1 MTRTNFIAP
10 ALAAILTLV
19 ASRPA
24 AAQYEQVEQPA
35 DKGATAIQ
43 NAFALQGPIS
53 HGDLLDLGED
63 DHLQYALLAGRAG
76 GQILSGGTNSGDAL
90 SLQGSTA
97 NDGNIVLNALGG
109 NVGIGTGTPA
119 ALLDVNGNANV
130 AGNLSV
136 AGTLSV
142 PGSFDFTGD
151 LTVDGTVFTHFVT
164 ANSPLQLQTD
174 GVTRVYIDDNLNNGR
189 VGIGN
194 PPPVPPQFPLDVN
207 GAIHSNDDIFVDGS
221 LSLGNANPFWAIEV
235 VRSQAVARLVTTVA
249 ANGSVVELRT
259 FNAGGT
265 LLGAINFNDAG
276 NTTPGQLAY
285 RLDNSMTFRTG
296 GVENMRL
303 DGMGNLGIGTTTPT
317 SKLHV
322 VGDTHTTGN
331 ATFDGAVLT
340 HFVNGNSPLELQTDG
355 VTRIYIDDNGNNGH
369 VGVGNAPPVPPAFPL
384 DVNGDI
390 HTNAQLRSSVP
401 DGTAP
406 LVVAS
411 MTLVTN
417 LNAEKLGGFNETDFA
432 LLGGRAGGQQ
442 LNGGTNAGDPLTLNG
457 SATND
462 GPVIINPTGG
472 NVGIMTTTPGEK
484 LDVVGGNVRT
494 DGQFISTIP
503 DGTAPM
509 VVTSMTLVTN
519 FNADKV
525 DGRHEDEFA
534 LLAGRAGG
542 QVLNGGTNN
551 NDPLTLNGSTTND
564 GNVLINP
571 NGGNVGIMTTT
582 PGEKLDVVG
591 GNIRTNQQLI
601 STIPDGTA
609 PLVVDSMTIVTN
621 LNSDKLDGRHENEFA
636 LLAGRPGGQVLHGGD
651 GAGDDLVL
659 DSTAD
664 PMKGFVILNPTP
676 VGPGTGSVGI
686 GTMNPTEALEVI
698 GCIKADCLKITA
710 PNFVGVS
717 PLGMVR
723 AGTSIDVLAQVD
735 GTAKVRATVVGTHST
750 MIPVNLHT
758 SLFGTQQKL
767 ANVQV
772 FYKVTSP
779 NSFIAVTRARIMGPN
794 GTFTNLAVNA
804 TQQKSTVWASY
815 LVTPAAPVDITGPLY
830 LNFELNYTG
839 TNTAHDIQIG
849 QIILTTVE

>member
-35 DKGATAIQ
+35 DKGAPAIQ

-76 GQILSGGTNSGDAL
+76 GQILSGGTASGDAL
-90 SLQGSTA
+90 ALQGSTA
-97 NDGNIVLNALGG
+97 NDGNILLNALGG
-109 NVGIGTGTPA
+109 NVGIGTGAPA
-119 ALLDVNGNANV
+119 FLLDVNGAANI
-130 AGNLSV
+130 AGNLTV
-136 AGTLSV
+136 GGTLSV
-142 PGSFDFTGD
+142 PGNFNFSGD

-174 GVTRVYIDDNLNNGR
+174 GVTRVYIDDNTNNG
-189 VGIGN
+189 N
-194 PPPVPPQFPLDVN
+194 
-207 GAIHSNDDIFVDGS
+207 
-221 LSLGNANPFWAIEV
+221 
-235 VRSQAVARLVTTVA
+235 
-249 ANGSVVELRT
+249 
-259 FNAGGT
+259 
-265 LLGAINFNDAG
+265 
-276 NTTPGQLAY
+276 
-285 RLDNSMTFRTG
+285 
-296 GVENMRL
+296 
-303 DGMGNLGIGTTTPT
+303 
-317 SKLHV
+317 
-322 VGDTHTTGN
+322 
-331 ATFDGAVLT
+331 
-340 HFVNGNSPLELQTDG
+340 
-355 VTRIYIDDNGNNGH
+355 
-369 VGVGNAPPVPPAFPL
+369 VGVGNPPPVPPAFPL

-390 HTNAQLRSSVP
+390 HTNSQLRSS
-401 DGTAP
+401 
-406 LVVAS
+406 
-411 MTLVTN
+411 
-417 LNAEKLGGFNETDFA
+417 
-432 LLGGRAGGQQ
+432 
-442 LNGGTNAGDPLTLNG
+442 
-457 SATND
+457 
-462 GPVIINPTGG
+462 
-472 NVGIMTTTPGEK
+472 
-484 LDVVGGNVRT
+484 
-494 DGQFISTIP
+494 IP

-509 VVTSMTLVTN
+509 VVASMTRVDNLNV
-519 FNADKV
+519 DKL
-525 DGRHEDEFA
+525 DGLSEEEFA
-534 LLAGRAGG
+534 LLAGRPGG
-542 QVLNGGTNN
+542 QQLNGGTNN
-551 NDPLTLNGSTTND
+551 NDPLTLNGSATND
-564 GNVLINP
+564 GDVIINP

-591 GNIRTNQQLI
+591 GNIRTNQQFI
-601 STIPDGTA
+601 STIPDGTP
-609 PLVVDSMTIVTN
+609 PLVVDSMTVVTN
-621 LNSDKLDGRHENEFA
+621 LNADKLDGRHEDEFALLAGRPGGQQLNGGTNNNDPLTLNGSATNDGDVIINPNGGNVGIMTTTPGEKLDVVGGNIRTNQQFISTIPDGTPPLVVDSMTVVTNLNADKLDGRHEDEFA

-651 GAGDDLVL
+651 AAGDDLVL
-659 DSTAD
+659 DSTSD

-676 VGPGTGSVGI
+676 VGPGAGSVGI

-723 AGTSIDVLAQVD
+723 AGTSVDVLPQVD
-735 GTAKVRATVVGTHST
+735 GTAKVRASAVGTHST

-772 FYKVTSP
+772 YYKVTSP

-804 TQQKSTVWASY
+804 TQQKSTAWTSY
-815 LVTPAAPVDITGPLY
+815 FVTPATPVDITGPLY

>member
-1 MTRTNFIAP
+1 MSRTNFIAP
-10 ALAAILTLV
+10 ILAALVLTFV
-19 ASRPA
+19 VSRPA
-24 AAQYEQVEQPA
+24 AAQSEQVQPPA
-35 DKGATAIQ
+35 AKGAPAIQ

-90 SLQGSTA
+90 ALQGSTA
-97 NDGNIVLNALGG
+97 NDGNILLNALGG
-109 NVGIGTGTPA
+109 NVGIGTGVPA
-119 ALLDVNGNANV
+119 FLLDVNGAANI
-130 AGNLSV
+130 AGNLTV
-136 AGTLSV
+136 GGTLSV
-142 PGSFDFTGD
+142 PGNFNFSGD

-174 GVTRVYIDDNLNNGR
+174 GITRIYIDDNLNNGH

-194 PPPVPPQFPLDVN
+194 PPPVPPAFPLDVN
-207 GAIHSNDDIFVDGS
+207 GSIHTNDDVFADGS
-221 LSLGNANPFWAIEV
+221 LSVGNANPFWAIEV
-235 VRSQAVARLVTTVA
+235 IKPQAVARLITTA
-249 ANGSVVELRT
+249 SANGSVVELRK

-265 LLGAINFNDAG
+265 YLGAVNFNDPG
-276 NTTPGQLAY
+276 NTTPGQLGYLVNNA
-285 RLDNSMTFRTG
+285 MTFRTG
-296 GVENMRL
+296 GVEHMRL
-303 DGMGNLGIGTTTPT
+303 DGTGNLGLGTTSPT

-322 VGDTHTTGN
+322 VGDAEIDGAAHTTGDL
-331 ATFDGAVLT
+331 TVDGKVLT

-390 HTNAQLRSSVP
+390 HTNAQLRSSIP

-406 LVVAS
+406 MVVAS
-411 MTLVTN
+411 MTRVDN
-417 LNAEKLGGFNETDFA
+417 LNVDKLDGISEEEFA
-432 LLGGRAGGQQ
+432 LLAGRAGGQQ
-442 LNGGTNAGDPLTLNG
+442 LNGGTNNNDPLTLNG

-462 GPVIINPTGG
+462 GPVI
-472 NVGIMTTTPGEK
+472 
-484 LDVVGGNVRT
+484 L
-494 DGQFISTIP
+494 
-503 DGTAPM
+503 
-509 VVTSMTLVTN
+509 
-519 FNADKV
+519 
-525 DGRHEDEFA
+525 
-534 LLAGRAGG
+534 
-542 QVLNGGTNN
+542 
-551 NDPLTLNGSTTND
+551 
-564 GNVLINP
+564 NP

-601 STIPDGTA
+601 STIPDGTP
-609 PLVVDSMTIVTN
+609 PLVVNSMTVVTN
-621 LNSDKLDGRHENEFA
+621 LNADKLDGRHEDEFA

-651 GAGDDLVL
+651 AAGDDLVL
-659 DSTAD
+659 DSTSD

-735 GTAKVRATVVGTHST
+735 GTAKVRASAIGTHST

-772 FYKVTSP
+772 YYKVTSP
-779 NSFIAVTRARIMGPN
+779 NSFIAVTRARIMGAN

-804 TQQKSTVWASY
+804 TQQKSTAWTSY
-815 LVTPAAPVDITGPLY
+815 FVTPATPVDITGPLY
-830 LNFELNYTG
+830 LNFELNYAG

-849 QIILTTVE
+849 QITLTTVE